1 MSKPQTERRGRPRKR
16 FDETGTRATT
26 EIEIKMSKAD
36 YLLNNTTLAETLEV
50 SQTTVRKY
58 RKMYSA
64 YPKGLSKLEFRMAD
78 ADYKLSDKE
87 LMFVNGVSQHTVAK
101 YRKIYGSR

>member
-1 MSKPQTERRGRPRKR
+1 
-16 FDETGTRATT
+16 
-26 EIEIKMSKAD
+26 
-36 YLLNNTTLAETLEV
+36 
-50 SQTTVRKY
+50 
-58 RKMYSA
+58 
-64 YPKGLSKLEFRMAD
+64 MAD